1 MQQPDS
7 SAVEA
12 LLDFFRWLALQIG
25 IDQAIGIALVLL
37 LVASVWRVYT
47 DRRSDRQR
55 IEELVERNRT
65 IQVLERELTYYKAR
79 ELARS
84 SGLSFEEARK
94 LLIDTTE
101 PQVLYLR
108 SRSRPAPGR

>member
-1 MQQPDS
+1 MQQPDH

-12 LLDFFRWLALQIG
+12 ILDFFRWLALQIG
-25 IDQAIGIALVLL
+25 VDQAIGIAFALL
-37 LVASVWRVYT
+37 PVALGWWVYK
-47 DRRSDRQR
+47 DRRTDRQR

-84 SGLSFEEARK
+84 SGLTFEQARK

-108 SRSRPAPGR
+108 SPSRPEPGR